1 MLAAVLVRLPGTVLL
16 DPKESTRH
24 FRDQRPAMGRRLLA
38 GRVLA
43 FPIGEVGP
51 APLPAADPVE
61 VRRHLPSD
69 ARQNRA
75 AARQNRAAQR
85 RVEGAW
91 Q

>member
-1 MLAAVLVRLPGTVLL
+1 MLAAVLIALPGSVLA
-16 DPKESTRH
+16 DPAEVPRH
-24 FRDQRPAMGRRLLA
+24 FDRRPSVGRRALA

-61 VRRHLPSD
+61 VRRPRPSD
-69 ARQNRA
+69 ARRSRA
-75 AARQNRAAQR
+75 TARQNRAAQR

-91 Q
+91 R